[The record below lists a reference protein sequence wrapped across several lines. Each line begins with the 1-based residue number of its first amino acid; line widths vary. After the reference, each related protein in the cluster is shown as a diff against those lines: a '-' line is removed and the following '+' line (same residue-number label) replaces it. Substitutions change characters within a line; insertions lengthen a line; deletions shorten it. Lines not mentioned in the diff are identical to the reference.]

1 MNPSARNPIRLK
13 GLNIKFLLISGMLL
27 LSSVICQAQIDTV
40 ISNNQRIP
48 CTIKEIT
55 PDAVKYTYPGED
67 IINTVYKNTIQKII
81 FKNGRV
87 QTFAESTSYKHVD
100 NVMDFEKVS
109 VTTLESEVRG
119 LYKLSEVSSKAKGT
133 TVFSSQER
141 VKDRA
146 YRKMKIQA
154 AMFGANVVLLTNQR
168 TEGNKFGG
176 YWQSGSTAETNLT
189 GVAYSNILPEFE
201 VFKSLIGNNTSFKAI
216 KRFELGASY
225 SDVAED
231 VVDKPFTVTSVVND
245 NGIIYIEGKL
255 KGENNV
261 SKFQLASF
269 QKDTFNIA
277 YKYKGTAYNFQIKI

>member
-1 MNPSARNPIRLK
+1 MP
-13 GLNIKFLLISGMLL
+13 
-27 LSSVICQAQIDTV
+27 AQIDTV